1 MSHLPPLSARAIRLG
16 LPLPH
21 TYTPPPGPF
30 YDPELYPDCT
40 INLSTAENSLLS
52 PRLIEVFL
60 SSLAECV
67 FIQHYLQ
74 HLSRPITFHKQ
85 HLKYRYTLLKSTLP
99 TVEDLLPEYI
109 NSHFNPRIQITRK
122 NSVAGPGIGAL
133 LAQLIWALTD
143 EDDGVL
149 LSDPFYDEYARDI
162 VHPARAVVVL
172 PGIPR
177 ESDSLSLEV
186 LPYLEKKLLETDM
199 KIKVLIL
206 CNPHNPIPQVIS
218 REVVEG
224 YARLAQ
230 KYNLHL
236 VVDEVYGLSTFTAT
250 RYPPANPA
258 KFESI
263 LSYDLPALSVDP
275 SRVHVLAG
283 PTKDFGASGVKLGL
297 LISPSNLTLLKLVRP
312 LFNATP
318 ISSLSDALFV
328 RVLSDKP
335 FVRTFL
341 ADNRRALGQAYD
353 LVADWMTFH
362 NLSFTRANAGVF
374 VLVDLAPFLVRI
386 APPSAGTTE
395 QLDCGVAAMLREKV
409 FLKPTNLMADP
420 IPTRFRLIFTQPKD
434 TMKLALRRIEKAFRV
449 EEAPF
454 SD

>member
-21 TYTPPPGPF
+21 TYTPSSWSILRPRTVPGLH
-30 YDPELYPDCT
+30 YKS
-40 INLSTAENSLLS
+40 STAENSLL
-52 PRLIEVFL
+52 
-60 SSLAECV
+60 
-67 FIQHYLQ
+67 

-109 NSHFNPRIQITRK
+109 NSHFNPRIQITNCDNKTGIRLLRE

-149 LSDPFYDEYARDI
+149 LSDPFYVCRDI

-275 SRVHVLAG
+275 SRVHVLA
-283 PTKDFGASGVKLGL
+283 VGL

-328 RVLSDKP
+328 H
-335 FVRTFL
+335 
-341 ADNRRALGQAYD
+341 NRRALGQAYD

-395 QLDCGVAAMLREKV
+395 QLDCGLLPCCER
-409 FLKPTNLMADP
+409 
-420 IPTRFRLIFTQPKD
+420 RFFWC
-434 TMKLALRRIEKAFRV
+434 LALRRIEKAFRV